1 MIDSRPPAAD
11 WSFRQVA
18 AGTFILALVA
28 LSFWLLYLFNGV
40 VFILFIAI
48 VIGTVIRPLVVWLYW
63 RGVPRMAGVILVYVL
78 LLALLI
84 GFLLLLF
91 PLITEQSLAI
101 AATLPANYQSV
112 QSWMVTNANPLI
124 VSLGRFLPATYA
136 GLSNV
141 QVTGQGLLNSAG
153 QALG

>member
-1 MIDSRPPAAD
+1 MDFQPPAAA

-18 AGTFILALVA
+18 AATFTLALVA
-28 LSFWLLYLFNGV
+28 ISFWLLYLFNGV

-63 RGVPRMAGVILVYVL
+63 RGVPRMAGVILLYVL

-91 PLITEQSLAI
+91 PLISEQSLAI
-101 AATLPANYQSV
+101 AAPLPG
-112 QSWMVTNANPLI
+112 TRRP
-124 VSLGRFLPATYA
+124 P
-136 GLSNV
+136 SNR
-141 QVTGQGLLNSAG
+141 
-153 QALG
+153 